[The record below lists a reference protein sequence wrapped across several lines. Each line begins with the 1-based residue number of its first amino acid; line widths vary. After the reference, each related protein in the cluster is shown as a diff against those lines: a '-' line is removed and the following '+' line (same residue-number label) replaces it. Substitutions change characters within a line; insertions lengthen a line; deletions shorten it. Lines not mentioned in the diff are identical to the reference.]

1 MQPFKSRRIWSSAA
15 FVFLVCISAIV
26 QVCTGSYAKTVTLKA
41 KREVAAVYKTKL
53 LHDVKYGESSG
64 VSLLMN
70 ITLPDPAPKKP
81 VPVVVFYHG
90 GGWSG
95 GTREDMM
102 SRCPLV
108 TQLGYVGASVEYR
121 LSAVAPFPA
130 QIQDC
135 KCAVRYLRAN
145 AAKYGIDPDRIA
157 VWGCSA
163 GGHLAAMMGLTEGVG
178 EFEGDGGYPNASS
191 RVQMVIDCFGPTD
204 FILWQNQINK
214 YANDADAREVFSPPA
229 DNLMYQWWL
238 NFSLE
243 KDPGIVK
250 LFEGK
255 ARERSAWASPLTY
268 ADQKQSVESV
278 SKAEKWQD
286 QEYYRKNLNTPGS
299 RRALLDIQTAE
310 SWKSSEQSTTGLELT
325 IQNGGVTGKYL
336 EYKAQSVSGW
346 GVFIKDIPKGTF
358 KVNNDTLALWAKC
371 DQNTPEILLE
381 LDEQDGS
388 RWTYSLR
395 VSTDWKYYEIPFNSF
410 KWLAGPP
417 NRHTTSEDKFD
428 VKSAAKVSIGLAKQ
442 LCLLNEGPHQIMVDG
457 ISGVKSSV
465 PKLPAF
471 LIVHGTQDTWVP
483 LQQSTMLADKL
494 DKVGTDVTL
503 LLEPNMG
510 HDDSKA
516 WPKILEY
523 IKQRF
528 PVN

>member
-1 MQPFKSRRIWSSAA
+1 MF
-15 FVFLVCISAIV
+15 FVCISAV
-26 QVCTGSYAKTVTLKA
+26 VMVGSGSCAKNVALKA
-41 KREVAAVYKTKL
+41 KHEVAVVYKTKL
-53 LHDVKYGESSG
+53 LHDVKYGESGG
-64 VSLLMN
+64 VPLLMN
-70 ITLPDPAPKKP
+70 ITIPDHAPKKP

-130 QIQDC
+130 QIQDS

-145 AAKYGIDPDRIA
+145 AAKYGIDPNRIA

-163 GGHLAAMMGLTEGVG
+163 GGHLAALMGLTEGIG

-204 FILWQNQINK
+204 FVLWEKQVNK

-238 NFSLE
+238 NFSIE

-268 ADQKQSVESV
+268 ADQKQSVESI
-278 SKAEKWQD
+278 SKTEKWQD
-286 QEYYRKNLNTPGS
+286 QDYYSQQINASGS
-299 RRALLDIQTAE
+299 RWSLLDIQTAE
-310 SWKSSEQSTTGLELT
+310 SWKCSEQSTTGLALS
-325 IQNGGVTGKYL
+325 IQSGGVTGKYL
-336 EYKAQSVSGW
+336 DYKAQNVSGW
-346 GVFIKDIPKGTF
+346 GVFVKDIPKGTF
-358 KVNNDTLALWAKC
+358 KANNDTLALWAKC
-371 DQNTPEILLE
+371 DQNTPEIFVE

-388 RWTYSLR
+388 RWTYSLKA
-395 VSTDWKYYEIPFNSF
+395 TTAWKYYEIPFSSF
-410 KWLAGPP
+410 KYLAGPP
-417 NRHTTSEDKFD
+417 NRHTASDDKFN
-428 VKSAAKVSIGLAKQ
+428 VKSAAKVSIGLAKM
-442 LCLLNEGPHQIMVDG
+442 LCALNEGPHQIMVDG
-457 ISGVKSSV
+457 ISSVKSNL

-494 DKVGTDVTL
+494 DKAGSDVTL

-523 IKQRF
+523 IKERF
-528 PVN
+528 PISK